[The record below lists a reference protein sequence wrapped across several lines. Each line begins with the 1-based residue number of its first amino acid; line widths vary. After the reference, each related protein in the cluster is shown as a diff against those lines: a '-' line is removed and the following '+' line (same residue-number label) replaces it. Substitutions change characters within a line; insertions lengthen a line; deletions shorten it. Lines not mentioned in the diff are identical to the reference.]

1 MLAKGLRISL
11 AFHLAL
17 AVGLFF
23 LLSGSD
29 AERPLA
35 TTLLVAAALEIIPIG
50 LAGLLS
56 RVFASPTPPGL
67 KRGLWGGLTTFAA
80 EAAAFFLLARV
91 FQPFADVWLGKD
103 KLAAGNGRPPAL
115 LVHGYV
121 CNRGFWIWLRRRLA
135 RAGVNAATITL
146 DPPFADIEHLAE
158 QLHLRIETLAAEAGR
173 ERVVLVGH
181 SMGGLVSRAYLR
193 RFGAARVARLITLGT
208 PHSGT
213 RLASFGLGRNARQME
228 VGNAWL
234 AELNAAPLPVPVT
247 AVWSAHDTI
256 VAPQDAARLP
266 GAREIALGGLGHL
279 AMAFSPRIL
288 AILLAELARDDDA

>member
-1 MLAKGLRISL
+1 MLANGLRISL
-11 AFHLAL
+11 VFHLAL
-17 AVGLFF
+17 AAALF
-23 LLSGSD
+23 LALQANG
-29 AERPLA
+29 AAHPLA
-35 TTLLVAAALEIIPIG
+35 LALSAAALLEIAPIG
-50 LAGLLS
+50 LAALLS
-56 RVFASPTPPGL
+56 RLYASPAPAGL
-67 KRGLWGGLTTFAA
+67 KLGLWGGLAAFGA
-80 EAAAFFLLARV
+80 EAAAFFLLARI
-91 FQPFADVWLGKD
+91 FQPFADFWLGKD
-103 KLAAGNGRPPAL
+103 QPAAGGGRPPVL

-121 CNRGFWIWLRRRLA
+121 CNRGFWVWLRRRLA

-146 DPPFADIEHLAE
+146 DPPFADIERLAE
-158 QLHLRIETLAAEAGR
+158 QLHVRIETLAAETGQTR
-173 ERVVLVGH
+173 IILVGH

-208 PHSGT
+208 PHCGT

-266 GAREIALGGLGHL
+266 GAREIEIGGLGHL

-288 AILLAELARDDDA
+288 AILLAELARDDAA